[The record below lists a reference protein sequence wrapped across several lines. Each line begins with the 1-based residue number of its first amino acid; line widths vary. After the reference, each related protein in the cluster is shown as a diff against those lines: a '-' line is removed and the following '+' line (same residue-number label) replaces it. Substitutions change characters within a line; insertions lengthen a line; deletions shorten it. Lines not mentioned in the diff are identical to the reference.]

1 MMAARKPSMA
11 QRVFDGLSQ
20 ELSAAVLIIEYALRN
35 NGVFFLYVSLREI
48 SQVLDV
54 LLSKEE
60 FSESLGRDP
69 KCHTK
74 LPA

>member
-1 MMAARKPSMA
+1 MMAARNPSMA

-54 LLSKEE
+54 LLSKE